1 MDNVQKLHN
10 CMLVGAC
17 STQLN
22 IAAVGFME
30 RLLLFSLESLVSS
43 FPAQKCDG

>member
-10 CMLVGAC
+10 CMPVDAC
-17 STQLN
+17 SAQLN

-30 RLLLFSLESLVSS
+30 RMLLFSLESFVS
-43 FPAQKCDG
+43 